1 MARRCGSLLI
11 SVGRSRG
18 RHGSRRA
25 LRTRTVSGC
34 SSWKSVAEVGKKHLP
49 SRVRGK
55 PRGELKLRP
64 GSTYRRRS
72 PDTKRHPGT
81 GERVR
86 ACRAILKRERESAH
100 LIAKSRITP
109 TEGVLGSSVRLA
121 LNGAAGLDPWRDG
134 QAA

>member
-1 MARRCGSLLI
+1 MARRRGSLLI

-25 LRTRTVSGC
+25 LRTRTVLGC

-49 SRVRGK
+49 SRTRGEPRGK
-55 PRGELKLRP
+55 LKLRP

-86 ACRAILKRERESAH
+86 AVARS
-100 LIAKSRITP
+100 
-109 TEGVLGSSVRLA
+109 
-121 LNGAAGLDPWRDG
+121 
-134 QAA
+134 